1 MPPSALQIW
10 SDRLRGAA
18 LATLGSKSHD
28 AIANLLSGELG
39 PLPMAQ
45 LLGAS
50 LGVKAQSM
58 DREPRSLDERLW
70 RSLALKS
77 IESPPCSP
85 KTGPITGENQTGAIE
100 VWTET
105 ELACVHAAWS
115 LGDDWRTAAKVSA
128 TWLLDNI
135 QPDNATNHPWAV
147 HAFAI
152 LAIETGN
159 FEFDLYAQSLLH
171 NSIVGTGKP
180 DTFSAIILLHAS
192 RAIQA
197 G

>member
-1 MPPSALQIW
+1 MPPSTLQNW

-18 LATLGSKSHD
+18 LATLGSESLD
-28 AIANLLSGELG
+28 AMANLQSGELKQ
-39 PLPMAQ
+39 LPMAQ
-45 LLGAS
+45 LIGTS
-50 LGVKAQSM
+50 LGVKTHTLG
-58 DREPRSLDERLW
+58 RESRSLDERLW
-70 RSLALKS
+70 RSLADQS
-77 IESPPCSP
+77 IKPPPCHSLI
-85 KTGPITGENQTGAIE
+85 GPLTGENKSGAIE

-115 LGDDWRTAAKVSA
+115 LGDDWRTAAKASA
-128 TWLLDNI
+128 TWLLENI

-147 HAFAI
+147 HVFAS
-152 LAIETGN
+152 LAVETGN

-171 NSIVGTGKP
+171 NCIVGTGKP
-180 DTFSAIILLHAS
+180 DAFSAIILLHAS